1 MQRDKLDQFIQK
13 YALGGM
19 VNSAKWSC
27 SSNILSTSFITP
39 DKNLLGKVTVNNFDF
54 NDCEFGVYSTDQLQ
68 KLLGVL
74 GDNIDL
80 SITDFNGKPTA
91 IKVKNGSISF
101 DYVLADP
108 AVIPEVNDLKRIPE
122 FETKIKLDTKFI
134 FTFIKGKTALSEAD
148 TFSILDNDG
157 KVEVVIGYSS
167 INTNRI
173 TIPVDA
179 ESSGLK
185 DIISFNAD
193 LFKEILTANKEC
205 TTAVLEV
212 SNDGLARIVFN
223 INDFKSVYYLV
234 ATQGVD

>member
-1 MQRDKLDQFIQK
+1 MHIHKSHSKKELIEIADFFRFPIDDLEELSKPDLIMKMKEAWDKV
-13 YALGGM
+13 A
-19 VNSAKWSC
+19 
-27 SSNILSTSFITP
+27 
-39 DKNLLGKVTVNNFDF
+39 
-54 NDCEFGVYSTDQLQ
+54 E
-68 KLLGVL
+68 
-74 GDNIDL
+74 
-80 SITDFNGKPTA
+80 
-91 IKVKNGSISF
+91 
-101 DYVLADP
+101 
-108 AVIPEVNDLKRIPE
+108 RIPD
-122 FETKIKLDTKFI
+122 FDTKIKLDTKFI

-223 INDFKSVYYLV
+223 VNDFKSVYYLV

>member
-108 AVIPEVNDLKRIPE
+108 AVIPEVNDLKRIPD
-122 FETKIKLDTKFI
+122 FDTKIKLDVPSLEASFGAKKSKKKDDST
-134 FTFIKGKTALSEAD
+134 IKGS
-148 TFSILDNDG
+148 
-157 KVEVVIGYSS
+157 
-167 INTNRI
+167 
-173 TIPVDA
+173 
-179 ESSGLK
+179 
-185 DIISFNAD
+185 
-193 LFKEILTANKEC
+193 
-205 TTAVLEV
+205 
-212 SNDGLARIVFN
+212 
-223 INDFKSVYYLV
+223 
-234 ATQGVD
+234 